1 MIDFLL
7 FVFSADRSMYHAL
20 GYSTILYIQAVMTFD
35 MVGVP
40 LLILTS
46 CLLLYIV
53 TEMNERSSTQ
63 VMFYPFPHFNSFF
76 FNVSENDKIFM

>member
-1 MIDFLL
+1 
-7 FVFSADRSMYHAL
+7 MYHAL

-63 VMFYPFPHFNSFF
+63 VMFYPFSHFNSFF
-76 FNVSENDKIFM
+76 FF